1 MTPAD
6 LHDQAMDLSHR
17 ADCAR
22 DAGDHD
28 DARALYAAALDLERR
43 AAESVVSEPSRGI
56 LHRSAAWLALE
67 VGEPGEAARLALAGL
82 AAQGVPER
90 VRRELR
96 DVLAAAR
103 EQL

>member
-17 ADCAR
+17 ADCALE
-22 DAGDHD
+22 DED
-28 DARALYAAALDLERR
+28 YVAAQNLRWQAWTLARR
-43 AAESVVSEPSRGI
+43 AAELETTEPSRGMQ
-56 LHRSAAWLALE
+56 HRIASWLALE